1 MSGQAFFN
9 VSPDKSHPFIVKTK
23 KMDVTVMGTSFEIF
37 SYDNDKEVE
46 AVLLTGKVKVAIS
59 DNKSWKAKYIL

>member
-1 MSGQAFFN
+1 
-9 VSPDKSHPFIVKTK
+9 
-23 KMDVTVMGTSFEIF
+23 MGTSFEIF

-59 DNKSWKAKYIL
+59 DNKKVGRQNIYFSSK